1 MPDGGFKVEVDALL
15 RYRDALEDFKS
26 QADTFSDLVDRADV
40 GDESWGLVGLATKG
54 SYTEALGALR
64 DLLARMKEGLTNTSE
79 KFTKAAELYASN
91 DDRSALYLGNYE
103 IEIGKVDEVRPA
115 GA

>member
-1 MPDGGFKVEVDALL
+1 MPDGGFKVEVEALR
-15 RYRDALEDFKS
+15 RYRDTLEDFKS

-40 GDESWGLVGLATKG
+40 GDESWGLVGLATKS
-54 SYTEALGALR
+54 SYTEALGQLR
-64 DLLARMKEGLTNTSE
+64 DLLDRMKQGLTNTGE

-91 DDRSALYLGNYE
+91 DDQGAIQLGNYE
-103 IEIGKVDEVRPA
+103 IEVDKVDEVRPA

>member
-54 SYTEALGALR
+54 SHTEALGALR